1 MFDAE
6 FFSIPPSEARMIDPQ
21 QRLLL
26 ETAWHTLE
34 NAGWDPTSYKKRVG
48 VFVGT
53 SLTSYFID
61 NIRSLAELPESNAF
75 AALIAN
81 GRDFAATRIAYKLN
95 LHGPA
100 INVSTACST
109 SLTAVHLA
117 VQALRDGHCEM
128 ALAGGATVHPQQVDG
143 YIYEEGAILSP
154 DGHCRAFDADA
165 KGTVGGNG
173 VVLVLL
179 KPLDEA
185 IRDGDNI
192 YAVIKGT
199 AINNDGGDKIGFTAP
214 SIKGQAE
221 VIRLAQKDA
230 GVQPESISYIEGHG
244 TGTVLGD
251 SIEIS
256 ALREVLGNNSEER
269 SCALGSV
276 KTNLGHLDTVAG
288 IAGLL
293 KTSLALYHGIIPKT
307 LHFQKPNEQLTSSKV
322 PFYVN
327 NSTQAWQTGQLPRRA
342 GVSSFGIG
350 GTNVHVILE
359 EPPRPVLNPSGRS
372 LQIIPLSAKSEKAL
386 RKLSD
391 SMAEFLENNSGL
403 ELADVAFTLAKG
415 RKTFDVRRALV
426 AGSFSDSIKKLRSDY
441 QSEENPPRELAFMFT
456 GQGSQYVG
464 MGKGLLKE
472 SVFYNTVKQ
481 CADILKPHLNLDIR
495 DVIWADSASADAN
508 NRLTSTRFA
517 QPALFI
523 IEYALAK
530 QWMHWG
536 IIPDAMIGHSIG
548 EWVAACISGVLSLDD
563 SLHLVAL
570 RGELMDRQSPGKMLA
585 VSISEKEIAEYLSPE
600 LSLAAINSPR
610 QCVISGS
617 EKNIDELTK
626 LLNSK
631 NISNSKI
638 NTSHA
643 FHSDMMT
650 PVLTPFIQA
659 VAEVKRSVP
668 KIPFISN
675 STGNWITD
683 EEAVSPEYWA
693 RHLRETVRFA
703 DGLTTLLEK
712 ENLCLLEIG
721 AKKVL
726 ANLALQ
732 SPDYKK
738 GHLVFYSM
746 SDLTNNPDFDNLA
759 ETIAGIWT
767 AGFDIDWD
775 AFYEHEK
782 RQRIPL
788 PTYPFERQRY
798 WIETIRGNGITQKP
812 DDMNNS
818 KSSFEALVGE
828 MRNHEA
834 ALWQTMPIRLVADT
848 PEFIALVNK
857 LCSAYVLRMI
867 AGTLPGI
874 GPGDRFDIDMLV
886 KSLNAPSS
894 LHRLLKAHLRMIEED
909 GLVRHGKKG
918 YTLLVNPSLGE
929 SPETLLDKGRIS
941 FPDFEK
947 ELLFINHCAGQNEA
961 VLKGEVN
968 ALEVLFPIDG
978 YSSFESSRLDEHH
991 IYIRLAQ
998 QLLEQMLRNIKGA
1011 KLRVLEVGGGSGM
1024 LTEAMLPVLSKGN
1037 VEYMFTDIS
1046 SNFTNAAQKRFNSSA
1061 LKYGILDIS
1070 RDPIEQGYTVGSFDL
1085 ILALNVIHATPDL
1098 RHTLSNLRVLMS
1110 TGSNLCIIEE
1120 VRPRRW
1126 NDMCWGLTEGWWL
1139 YTDTDLRQ
1147 HSPLISLIDWKELLR
1162 SSGFNQSTAFPEAAP
1177 LISRSDCGMILAVK
1191 GEESVVKN
1199 KAKTEYRSSINKTVE
1214 EPENDIERHI
1224 VQAMSE
1230 VLGLTSLG
1238 RRDSFFSLGGDSLL
1252 ALQLCSRLK
1261 RDYDI
1266 ELPHAAVLQSPT
1278 PAQLATKIIA
1288 KQDSAP
1294 DKNYLSGSGGIIR
1307 LRKGN
1312 SETPSLFL
1320 VHPVGGGVL
1329 CYRDLLSFLTPAR
1342 SVYGLQSFGLTD
1354 STPPLE
1360 SIDIMA
1366 KYYVKAICD
1375 LPVSPAGRV
1384 LAGHSFGGLV
1394 AFEMARL
1401 LDKKGEK
1408 PLMTVLIDTPGPGH
1422 MPRIFQHDDEFM
1434 AYMLVGEDPDKEW
1447 DTNLRL
1453 IKSLPKKQR
1462 LGYVLKRIKQSLP
1475 DPDQVKD
1482 EVFLR
1487 YLDVTRSNINAMD
1500 TYNPEKWD
1508 VNILFFK
1515 AQEVNKFSALT
1526 PEKAWDDLAQ
1536 GGVEVVNVPGN
1547 HISMLSKP
1555 NVAFIGNELEK
1566 RLNAIPSGKSISNE
1580 TE

>member
-1 MFDAE
+1 
-6 FFSIPPSEARMIDPQ
+6 
-21 QRLLL
+21 
-26 ETAWHTLE
+26 
-34 NAGWDPTSYKKRVG
+34 
-48 VFVGT
+48 VGT

-75 AALIAN
+75 AAMIAN

-570 RGELMDRQSPGKMLA
+570 RGELMDRQSPGKM
-585 VSISEKEIAEYLSPE
+585 
-600 LSLAAINSPR
+600 
-610 QCVISGS
+610 
-617 EKNIDELTK
+617 
-626 LLNSK
+626 
-631 NISNSKI
+631 
-638 NTSHA
+638 
-643 FHSDMMT
+643 
-650 PVLTPFIQA
+650 
-659 VAEVKRSVP
+659 
-668 KIPFISN
+668 
-675 STGNWITD
+675 
-683 EEAVSPEYWA
+683 
-693 RHLRETVRFA
+693 
-703 DGLTTLLEK
+703 
-712 ENLCLLEIG
+712 
-721 AKKVL
+721 
-726 ANLALQ
+726 
-732 SPDYKK
+732 
-738 GHLVFYSM
+738 
-746 SDLTNNPDFDNLA
+746 
-759 ETIAGIWT
+759 
-767 AGFDIDWD
+767 
-775 AFYEHEK
+775 
-782 RQRIPL
+782 
-788 PTYPFERQRY
+788 
-798 WIETIRGNGITQKP
+798 
-812 DDMNNS
+812 
-818 KSSFEALVGE
+818 
-828 MRNHEA
+828 
-834 ALWQTMPIRLVADT
+834 
-848 PEFIALVNK
+848 
-857 LCSAYVLRMI
+857 
-867 AGTLPGI
+867 
-874 GPGDRFDIDMLV
+874 
-886 KSLNAPSS
+886 
-894 LHRLLKAHLRMIEED
+894 
-909 GLVRHGKKG
+909 
-918 YTLLVNPSLGE
+918 
-929 SPETLLDKGRIS
+929 
-941 FPDFEK
+941 
-947 ELLFINHCAGQNEA
+947 
-961 VLKGEVN
+961 
-968 ALEVLFPIDG
+968 
-978 YSSFESSRLDEHH
+978 
-991 IYIRLAQ
+991 
-998 QLLEQMLRNIKGA
+998 
-1011 KLRVLEVGGGSGM
+1011 
-1024 LTEAMLPVLSKGN
+1024 
-1037 VEYMFTDIS
+1037 
-1046 SNFTNAAQKRFNSSA
+1046 
-1061 LKYGILDIS
+1061 
-1070 RDPIEQGYTVGSFDL
+1070 
-1085 ILALNVIHATPDL
+1085 
-1098 RHTLSNLRVLMS
+1098 
-1110 TGSNLCIIEE
+1110 
-1120 VRPRRW
+1120 
-1126 NDMCWGLTEGWWL
+1126 
-1139 YTDTDLRQ
+1139 
-1147 HSPLISLIDWKELLR
+1147 
-1162 SSGFNQSTAFPEAAP
+1162 
-1177 LISRSDCGMILAVK
+1177 
-1191 GEESVVKN
+1191 
-1199 KAKTEYRSSINKTVE
+1199 
-1214 EPENDIERHI
+1214 
-1224 VQAMSE
+1224 
-1230 VLGLTSLG
+1230 
-1238 RRDSFFSLGGDSLL
+1238 
-1252 ALQLCSRLK
+1252 
-1261 RDYDI
+1261 
-1266 ELPHAAVLQSPT
+1266 
-1278 PAQLATKIIA
+1278 
-1288 KQDSAP
+1288 
-1294 DKNYLSGSGGIIR
+1294 
-1307 LRKGN
+1307 
-1312 SETPSLFL
+1312 
-1320 VHPVGGGVL
+1320 
-1329 CYRDLLSFLTPAR
+1329 
-1342 SVYGLQSFGLTD
+1342 
-1354 STPPLE
+1354 
-1360 SIDIMA
+1360 
-1366 KYYVKAICD
+1366 
-1375 LPVSPAGRV
+1375 
-1384 LAGHSFGGLV
+1384 
-1394 AFEMARL
+1394 
-1401 LDKKGEK
+1401 
-1408 PLMTVLIDTPGPGH
+1408 
-1422 MPRIFQHDDEFM
+1422 
-1434 AYMLVGEDPDKEW
+1434 
-1447 DTNLRL
+1447 
-1453 IKSLPKKQR
+1453 
-1462 LGYVLKRIKQSLP
+1462 
-1475 DPDQVKD
+1475 
-1482 EVFLR
+1482 
-1487 YLDVTRSNINAMD
+1487 
-1500 TYNPEKWD
+1500 
-1508 VNILFFK
+1508 
-1515 AQEVNKFSALT
+1515 
-1526 PEKAWDDLAQ
+1526 
-1536 GGVEVVNVPGN
+1536 
-1547 HISMLSKP
+1547 
-1555 NVAFIGNELEK
+1555 
-1566 RLNAIPSGKSISNE
+1566 
-1580 TE
+1580 